1 MCTECGI
8 PELTIVGE
16 VNVNIYHGLQVRRKL
31 VEFVDGS
38 NIYPAGV
45 LVHHQV
51 VELRSLLLAECLD
64 VFILVHYV
72 PPVRHWK

>member
-1 MCTECGI
+1 M
-8 PELTIVGE
+8 LGE

-38 NIYPAGV
+38 NVDTAGV

-51 VELRSLLLAECLD
+51 VELWP
-64 VFILVHYV
+64 VILRDPSDIFKLVNNV
-72 PPVRHWK
+72 PRVGN